1 MRCCGGS
8 KPTKRSR
15 ATLQLW
21 RIRDMRILV
30 CDPIHPDGLGTLRSA
45 GFQVDDQAGIDKA
58 KLVELIPKYEVVIV
72 RGRTKLDADI
82 IKIARNLRI
91 IGRAGVGLDNVD
103 VDAAKAAGI
112 QVWNTPSAPST
123 SVAELTIGLIL
134 SLLRKIPFADH
145 ELKAGRWIKNQ
156 LMGEELQGKKVGVIG
171 RAGRIGN
178 EVSRILTVG
187 FQADVLGY
195 DVIKPRGVPGLS
207 YEFTE
212 SIEELLRK
220 SEIVTLHVPYTPQP
234 HHLLDGKR
242 LAMMRR
248 GSYLINTSR
257 GDIVDGPS
265 LLELLRDG
273 HLSGAGLDG
282 FHLEPPVDEWE
293 KAMISFPNGVTV
305 ATCHTGA
312 QTLQAQ
318 RRESVE
324 LAQKIVSEAP
334 KTSDQIARPH
344 LLDSSGSMNRP

>member
-1 MRCCGGS
+1 MRV
-8 KPTKRSR
+8 
-15 ATLQLW
+15 L
-21 RIRDMRILV
+21 I
-30 CDPIHPDGLGTLRSA
+30 CDPIHPDGLAILRDA
-45 GFQVDDQAGIDKA
+45 GFQVDDQAGIDKSR
-58 KLVELIPKYEVVIV
+58 LVELIPSYEVVVV
-72 RGRTKLDADI
+72 RGRTRFDATT
-82 IKIARNLRI
+82 IKAARKLRI

-103 VDAAKAAGI
+103 IEAAKAAGI
-112 QVWNTPSAPST
+112 QVWNTPGAPST
-123 SVAELTIGLIL
+123 SVAELTVGLIL
-134 SLLRKIPFADH
+134 SLLRKIPLADK
-145 ELKAGRWIKNQ
+145 EMKAGRWIKNE

-212 SIEELLRK
+212 SIEELLQK
-220 SEIVTLHVPYTPQP
+220 SEIVTIHVPYTPQT

-242 LAMMRR
+242 LGMMRK

-265 LLELLRDG
+265 LLELLRKG
-273 HLSGAGLDG
+273 QLAGAGLDV

-293 KAMISFPNGVTV
+293 KAMVSLPNGITV
-305 ATCHTGA
+305 ATCHIGA
-312 QTLQAQ
+312 QTSQAQ

-324 LAQKIVSEAP
+324 LAQKIASEAS
-334 KTSDQIARPH
+334 KALVQTTRP
-344 LLDSSGSMNRP
+344 